1 MNITHQTLIR
11 KMEAE
16 IGKAKV
22 AEKSQEVREH
32 VYSIKALCEVLL
44 EESASDLGSFIPPT
58 SPQTNINYVQTPQQ
72 PSTQTV
78 QVSEKERLQTDDGA
92 NGDSLFD
99 F

>member
-1 MNITHQTLIR
+1 
-11 KMEAE
+11 MEAE
-16 IGKAKV
+16 ISKAKV

-44 EESASDLGSFIPPT
+44 EGNASDLGSFVPPM
-58 SPQTNINYVQTPQQ
+58 PQQASMNYVQTPQSS
-72 PSTQTV
+72 PQTV
-78 QVSEKERLQTDDGA
+78 QVSENEKLQTDDGA